1 MGLTHIL
8 PNPQPR
14 LPNPVA
20 RTPKPHQKTPLSY
33 PSCSISQIPS
43 PNSSSLSTTTKTH
56 FNPLSKI
63 TKPEANNFP
72 TMSEI
77 MEASKSQKIGLE
89 IRSVGPFFRITAKS
103 LETRKELGRAEGL
116 VRVWLGGKILHL
128 DSIRLRRETLGM
140 ERSIFGIGLF
150 VGAVAVRYG
159 YDCGCGKAELLAIND
174 SDLYHSKLVKF
185 YKRIGFRAVR
195 EVTGSSLG
203 DLSHMLVWGG
213 IGTRMDANISELL
226 RKYNWSKMGQKKM
239 VERHISMKGV
249 DLIKVD
255 EEEAANLR
263 KGRKKMVER
272 RTSARA
278 DKKNRGI
285 PVKDVD
291 LKEYEEEAA
300 YLRSLKTLDSYV
312 DTGLFS
318 KREDVRE
325 EALSEIVKAFTHST
339 KPEIVETKFATIMLR
354 CLNSLKKGSA
364 KEICLATK
372 AIGLLAVILGPGDRA
387 SELFE
392 ESLST
397 FSQMLSFQA
406 ESVNVL
412 ECLAIVTLVGAE
424 DFSDIERSMKFIW
437 KYISSN
443 ETSTPVLAAAISAWS
458 LLLTSVDG
466 RQLDHKCWQGVI
478 SYFLNLLHDG
488 ESVQALCVEA
498 LGMIFE
504 KGCVEKFS
512 AEAYKA
518 FMQSLDDKDNEFS
531 YFEKWKYE
539 IVEQVSAV
547 CDPNW
552 KVSKLFK
559 EGHTLKKSIFICGN
573 CLKLSTLAQF
583 KKFNFIKQFL
593 GHGFETHVME
603 NEFLHRV
610 LCFKVKEAPNGPE
623 LYVPENEKVTVRYF
637 SPDIRKD
644 KCKEWCS
651 LVSPSE
657 QKFER
662 SPNSLVSKARTQLM
676 KKHRILAQE
685 RKTGDFLAC

>member
-1 MGLTHIL
+1 
-8 PNPQPR
+8 
-14 LPNPVA
+14 
-20 RTPKPHQKTPLSY
+20 
-33 PSCSISQIPS
+33 
-43 PNSSSLSTTTKTH
+43 
-56 FNPLSKI
+56 
-63 TKPEANNFP
+63 
-72 TMSEI
+72 
-77 MEASKSQKIGLE
+77 
-89 IRSVGPFFRITAKS
+89 
-103 LETRKELGRAEGL
+103 
-116 VRVWLGGKILHL
+116 
-128 DSIRLRRETLGM
+128 
-140 ERSIFGIGLF
+140 
-150 VGAVAVRYG
+150 
-159 YDCGCGKAELLAIND
+159 
-174 SDLYHSKLVKF
+174 
-185 YKRIGFRAVR
+185 
-195 EVTGSSLG
+195 
-203 DLSHMLVWGG
+203 
-213 IGTRMDANISELL
+213 
-226 RKYNWSKMGQKKM
+226 MGQKKM
-239 VERHISMKGV
+239 VERRISMKGV

-263 KGRKKMVER
+263 KDRKKMVER

-278 DKKNRGI
+278 DKKYRGI

-300 YLRSLKTLDSYV
+300 YLRGRKTLNGYV

-318 KREDVRE
+318 RREDVRE

-339 KPEIVETKFATIMLR
+339 KPKIVETKFATIMLR

-372 AIGLLAVILGPGDRA
+372 AIGLLAVILGPGDSA

-397 FSQMLSFQA
+397 CSQMLSFQA

-443 ETSTPVLAAAISAWS
+443 EASTPVLAAAISAWS
-458 LLLTSVDG
+458 LLLTSVDE

-488 ESVQALCVEA
+488 ESVRAFCVEA
-498 LGMIFE
+498 LGVIFE

-518 FMQSLDDKDNEFS
+518 SLDDKDDEFS
-531 YFEKWKYE
+531 YFEEWKYE

-573 CLKLSTLAQF
+573 SLKLSTLAQF

-593 GHGFETHVME
+593 GDGFETHVME
-603 NEFLHRV
+603 NEFLHKV

-623 LYVPENEKVTVRYF
+623 LYVPENEKVTVRFF

-644 KCKEWCS
+644 KCKE
-651 LVSPSE
+651 
-657 QKFER
+657 KFER
-662 SPNSLVSKARTQLM
+662 SPNSLMSKARTQLM
-676 KKHRILAQE
+676 KKHRILAQD
-685 RKTGDFLAC
+685 RKMGDFLAC

>member
-1 MGLTHIL
+1 
-8 PNPQPR
+8 
-14 LPNPVA
+14 
-20 RTPKPHQKTPLSY
+20 
-33 PSCSISQIPS
+33 
-43 PNSSSLSTTTKTH
+43 
-56 FNPLSKI
+56 
-63 TKPEANNFP
+63 
-72 TMSEI
+72 MSEI
-77 MEASKSQKIGLE
+77 MEASKSQKISLQ
-89 IRSVGPFFRITAKS
+89 IQSLGPFFRITAKS
-103 LETRKELGRAEGL
+103 LETQKELGRAEGL

-140 ERSIFGIGLF
+140 ERSIFGIGFF
-150 VGAVAVRYG
+150 VGAVA
-159 YDCGCGKAELLAIND
+159 
-174 SDLYHSKLVKF
+174 LVKF

-203 DLSHMLVWGG
+203 DLLHMLVWGG

-226 RKYNWSKMGQKKM
+226 RKYNRSKMGQKKL
-239 VERHISMKGV
+239 VERRISMKGV

-263 KGRKKMVER
+263 KGRKKMAER
-272 RTSARA
+272 RTSRA
-278 DKKNRGI
+278 DKKDRGTW
-285 PVKDVD
+285 VKDVD

-318 KREDVRE
+318 KRQDVRE

-364 KEICLATK
+364 KEICLASK
-372 AIGLLAVILGPGDRA
+372 AIGLLAVILGPGDSA

-397 FSQMLSFQA
+397 CSQMLSFQA

-437 KYISSN
+437 KYVCSISSN
-443 ETSTPVLAAAISAWS
+443 EASTPVLAAAISAWS
-458 LLLTSVDG
+458 LLLTSVDK

-478 SYFLNLLHDG
+478 SYFLNLLLDR
-488 ESVQALCVEA
+488 ESVRALCVEA
-498 LGMIFE
+498 LGVIFE

-531 YFEKWKYE
+531 YFEEWKYE

-573 CLKLSTLAQF
+573 SLKLSTLAQF

-593 GHGFETHVME
+593 GDGFETHVME

-623 LYVPENEKVTVRYF
+623 LYVPENKKVTVRYF

-644 KCKEWCS
+644 TCKE
-651 LVSPSE
+651 
-657 QKFER
+657 KFER

-676 KKHRILAQE
+676 KKHRVLAQE